1 MARTTGLVTLAA
13 IDAALAG
20 LIPEGV
26 HPPEGVPQLLQLAEK
41 RLQDAGV
48 QIERDSFFFK

>member
-1 MARTTGLVTLAA
+1 
-13 IDAALAG
+13 

-26 HPPEGVPQLLQLAEK
+26 HPPEGIPELLLLAEK

-48 QIERDSFFFK
+48 QIKRDSFFFE